1 VTDHPCK
8 GLPRAARHA
17 FEVLTIGQQ
26 PQCTPKT
33 LVLLLERGLI
43 ERDDDRIVGR
53 DCFGL
58 VTISEY
64 FVPLHVHHQFCEW
77 ASEQPDLEE
86 SEAKKK
92 GGRK

>member
-1 VTDHPCK
+1 
-8 GLPRAARHA
+8 
-17 FEVLTIGQQ
+17 
-26 PQCTPKT
+26 
-33 LVLLLERGLI
+33 
-43 ERDDDRIVGR
+43 VGR